1 MLVWDDDPRSALVAP
16 VAVEPPRAAVIL
28 LQGGRSEGTDA
39 VPRLSLAG
47 ARMRPFARA
56 VERACEGRGLL
67 VGSVRYRCRGWN
79 GDRED
84 PLRDTLRALDELAV
98 RAGDVPTV
106 LVGHSMGG
114 RAALRAGGHRLVQ
127 GVVGLAPWCPDGE
140 PVTQLRGRRVVL
152 LHGDRDRTTD
162 PAASV
167 DYADR
172 ACAAGAEACTLLMP
186 GGDHAMLRQAGSW
199 HRQTG
204 RIVSGLLGFA
214 PLPTDIA
221 DRLTLNG
228 RTP

>member
-1 MLVWDDDPRSALVAP
+1 VLVWDDDPRAALV
-16 VAVEPPRAAVIL
+16 VRRAVESPRAAVIL
-28 LQGGRSEGTDA
+28 LHGGCSEGTA
-39 VPRLSLAG
+39 TVPPWSLAG

-56 VERACEGRGLL
+56 VERSCEGHGLF

-84 PLRDTLRALDELAV
+84 PLRDALRALDDLAL

-114 RAALRAGGHRLVQ
+114 RAALRAAGHRLVR
-127 GVVGLAPWCPDGE
+127 GVVGLAPWCPEGE

-162 PAASV
+162 PGASV
-167 DYADR
+167 DYAAR
-172 ACAAGAEACTLLMP
+172 AAAAGVEACALLMP

-214 PLPTDIA
+214 PLPA
-221 DRLTLNG
+221 EVSDRLSLNG
-228 RTP
+228 RTA